1 MGTKM
6 MRAAIAAICVAAALP
21 SWATA
26 KSVTLSCTG
35 YTGTTTLTNFQALV
49 KLTEGKGGLS
59 YSDCEANGA
68 DLWFTDSAGTVIPH
82 EVDTWNTSGDSFV
95 WVRIPEVVPV
105 AQGVTVFTMHWGDL
119 AAKQTTSENVWKN
132 NNDGKGGF
140 AGVWH
145 MNSAGG
151 TATETDSTGN
161 GLTGTPQGAHPE
173 TYMTSAVGVV
183 GASRANRA
191 TDSALLL
198 PAYSSTLTSPASFTI
213 SGWWNLSSWSDYPR
227 AFQQANDKWQVNLY
241 NVFGDTYIQGVVS
254 GGISIGWNARTKNS
268 APRTASFV
276 NNWMYLTTVFN
287 GTTVEIYSNGSKRWT
302 TTDVTANEAYEGGF
316 RIGNGSA
323 LNRPWYGY
331 YDEVRMYDGVQS
343 ADRVKADYDTMSA
356 PDTFLT
362 FLEARET
369 TLRATGYTGT
379 TTLANFQALV
389 KMSEFAGGFSYSQCA
404 ANDGADLW
412 FSDSAG
418 NVIPHEV
425 DTWNRFGD
433 SFVWVRIPEVVP
445 VVQGVTSITMHWGDL
460 AARQTASENVWK
472 NYNDGKGGFAGVW
485 HMNSAGGTATETDS
499 TGNGLTGTPQGAHPE
514 TVMTNAMGV
523 VGASRANKAT
533 DSALLISAYSSTL
546 TSPASFTISG
556 WWNLS
561 SWSDYPRAF
570 QQANDKWQINL
581 FNAFGDTYIQGVVS
595 GGASTGWNAS
605 TKNSAPRTASFV
617 NNWMYLTTVF
627 NGTTVEIYSN
637 GSKRWTMTDA
647 TANEAYEGG
656 FRIGNGSAL
665 NRPWYGYYDEV
676 RMYDGVQSADRV
688 KADYDTMSA
697 PDTFLAYTTIATW
710 TGAANDGNGTNPQ
723 NWECSDNGVVVAGQL
738 PNATYRIQSCTLS
751 QDCDWSGLGTAYLA
765 TGAVV
770 EMDGHS
776 LTIPAVAGEGTVQ
789 NSAAGDAKELTITLA
804 SDSTNGD
811 TAFTGNLKLVKT
823 GDGVLTSSIAQS
835 YSGGTEVRRGTIQ
848 APQSTAAYNA
858 SFTPFGTGT
867 ITVNSNAV
875 FNAQNTVAYRNNV
888 ILNGGT
894 ISGGAGDGGNRPVVM
909 LERVTEDSAI
919 NQAVKAID
927 IGVAG
932 TTTDLNGHAVSV
944 SIAYSTYF
952 RWYGSLEGV
961 TGKIV
966 ASGEGYF
973 TEFPVEARGIDLD
986 VSSKIHFQNATHIH
1000 DYRAANSDYSGATGA
1015 GLGIYVSGTY
1025 TPVGNYYCGCVME
1038 DGSTLNLSGRTGY
1051 FAVKS
1056 LLANSNDSALNTTAK
1071 KEARRTVQFASGA
1084 TVTVNLAGR
1093 TDLKTIAESESNYI
1107 VKWDSTFGQPTTTTF
1122 RLDAETAQK
1131 FSLRSDATGL
1141 QLNKKKGFMLIVQ

>member
-1 MGTKM
+1 
-6 MRAAIAAICVAAALP
+6 
-21 SWATA
+21 
-26 KSVTLSCTG
+26 
-35 YTGTTTLTNFQALV
+35 
-49 KLTEGKGGLS
+49 
-59 YSDCEANGA
+59 
-68 DLWFTDSAGTVIPH
+68 
-82 EVDTWNTSGDSFV
+82 
-95 WVRIPEVVPV
+95 
-105 AQGVTVFTMHWGDL
+105 
-119 AAKQTTSENVWKN
+119 
-132 NNDGKGGF
+132 
-140 AGVWH
+140 
-145 MNSAGG
+145 
-151 TATETDSTGN
+151 
-161 GLTGTPQGAHPE
+161 
-173 TYMTSAVGVV
+173 
-183 GASRANRA
+183 
-191 TDSALLL
+191 
-198 PAYSSTLTSPASFTI
+198 
-213 SGWWNLSSWSDYPR
+213 
-227 AFQQANDKWQVNLY
+227 
-241 NVFGDTYIQGVVS
+241 
-254 GGISIGWNARTKNS
+254 
-268 APRTASFV
+268 
-276 NNWMYLTTVFN
+276 
-287 GTTVEIYSNGSKRWT
+287 
-302 TTDVTANEAYEGGF
+302 
-316 RIGNGSA
+316 
-323 LNRPWYGY
+323 
-331 YDEVRMYDGVQS
+331 
-343 ADRVKADYDTMSA
+343 
-356 PDTFLT
+356 
-362 FLEARET
+362 
-369 TLRATGYTGT
+369 
-379 TTLANFQALV
+379 
-389 KMSEFAGGFSYSQCA
+389 
-404 ANDGADLW
+404 
-412 FSDSAG
+412 
-418 NVIPHEV
+418 
-425 DTWNRFGD
+425 
-433 SFVWVRIPEVVP
+433 
-445 VVQGVTSITMHWGDL
+445 
-460 AARQTASENVWK
+460 
-472 NYNDGKGGFAGVW
+472 
-485 HMNSAGGTATETDS
+485 
-499 TGNGLTGTPQGAHPE
+499 
-514 TVMTNAMGV
+514 
-523 VGASRANKAT
+523 
-533 DSALLISAYSSTL
+533 
-546 TSPASFTISG
+546 
-556 WWNLS
+556 
-561 SWSDYPRAF
+561 
-570 QQANDKWQINL
+570 
-581 FNAFGDTYIQGVVS
+581 
-595 GGASTGWNAS
+595 
-605 TKNSAPRTASFV
+605 
-617 NNWMYLTTVF
+617 
-627 NGTTVEIYSN
+627 
-637 GSKRWTMTDA
+637 
-647 TANEAYEGG
+647 
-656 FRIGNGSAL
+656 
-665 NRPWYGYYDEV
+665 
-676 RMYDGVQSADRV
+676 
-688 KADYDTMSA
+688 
-697 PDTFLAYTTIATW
+697 
-710 TGAANDGNGTNPQ
+710 
-723 NWECSDNGVVVAGQL
+723 
-738 PNATYRIQSCTLS
+738 
-751 QDCDWSGLGTAYLA
+751 
-765 TGAVV
+765 
-770 EMDGHS
+770 MDGHS